1 MQTRLPQQDPSP
13 SRDEGPVAL
22 ARIRRQLAHY
32 CPRTLAES
40 HELSHAAVALIL
52 REDQGEPE
60 VLVIWRAEQPGDP
73 WSGHLGF
80 PGGRVEPEDGSLDR
94 TAVRE
99 TMEELGICLDSCAH
113 ILGQLS
119 EIRARSLSRMLPMS
133 IIPFVCELVTP
144 VTPHLNGEVVKT
156 RWIPLRFFLDSANRA
171 TMPHPG
177 DPTHNVPCCPLGDR
191 AIWGMSLAMLDEL
204 LLEVLP
210 AGMI

>member
-1 MQTRLPQQDPSP
+1 MQTRLPQELPP
-13 SRDEGPVAL
+13 SRNEEPVAL
-22 ARIRRQLAHY
+22 TRIRRQLDRY
-32 CPRTLAES
+32 CPRTLPES
-40 HELSHAAVALIL
+40 RELAHAAVALIL
-52 REDQGEPE
+52 REDEGEPE

-80 PGGRVEPEDGSLDR
+80 PGGRVEPDDDSLDR

-99 TMEELGICLDSCAH
+99 TMEELGICLDSCARF
-113 ILGQLS
+113 LGQLS

-133 IIPFVCELVTP
+133 ITPFVCELVTP

-156 RWIPLRFFLDSANRA
+156 RWIPLRFFLNQVNRS

-177 DPTHNVPCCPLGDR
+177 DPAQTVSCYPLDDR

-210 AGMI
+210 ADR